1 MISFLGSLSK
11 DQMHQVQLQTNY
23 QDGDLMGFRWFQWH
37 NLQQTNKQCY
47 QKDAKREGATAT
59 GLNSAHLPILG
70 LSCATETT
78 RMIQKLSA
86 WKTGI
91 IGWPMNWQIRW
102 LEQFTATKEASCG
115 FVCVVL
121 QGQWKYSTVNFNY
134 VIMYNLK
141 MTTFQLQ
148 FFGLLWGMH
157 PDSSAS
163 KPRCW
168 HQDSSASS
176 RFNHHRVGEHNGS
189 KSRSQ
194 KSLAA
199 PHLESV
205 VFVEKIYRSSSQ
217 MWFVDSHCSQRVIRR
232 WPVSDG
238 ISSVTT
244 SASRLSERASLW
256 YGSRDIYDWNACYM
270 IRLKLYCV
278 LV

>member
-1 MISFLGSLSK
+1 MHGRQASLA
-11 DQMHQVQLQTNY
+11 DQ
-23 QDGDLMGFRWFQWH
+23 W
-37 NLQQTNKQCY
+37 
-47 QKDAKREGATAT
+47 
-59 GLNSAHLPILG
+59 
-70 LSCATETT
+70 
-78 RMIQKLSA
+78 
-86 WKTGI
+86 
-91 IGWPMNWQIRW
+91 NWQIRW

-141 MTTFQLQ
+141 MATFQLQ

-194 KSLAA
+194 KSLAVCCVCREN
-199 PHLESV
+199 LQV
-205 VFVEKIYRSSSQ
+205 VQS
-217 MWFVDSHCSQRVIRR
+217 C
-232 WPVSDG
+232 PVKCG
-238 ISSVTT
+238 
-244 SASRLSERASLW
+244 LW
-256 YGSRDIYDWNACYM
+256 TPTAAKEW
-270 IRLKLYCV
+270 
-278 LV
+278 